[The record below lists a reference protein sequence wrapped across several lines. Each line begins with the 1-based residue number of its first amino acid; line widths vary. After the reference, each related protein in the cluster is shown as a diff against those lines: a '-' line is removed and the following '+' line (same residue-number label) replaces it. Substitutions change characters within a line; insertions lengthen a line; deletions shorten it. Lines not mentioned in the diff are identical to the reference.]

1 MIKIGICDDEPNVLK
16 GISKILESCIINLD
30 LDAEI
35 VIETTEQ
42 ADIISAIKNK
52 EIDVL
57 FLDIDFKNSE
67 RNGIKLAKELRTLN
81 SNFKLIFST
90 GHFEYSLLAYK
101 CKTFDYV
108 LKPITYQNLMPT
120 VKRLKADLEND
131 TSNFV
136 KISKNFSLRTD
147 DILFIER
154 NKSKAVVYTSD
165 SIYSSSYS
173 LTTLL
178 EELPSSFIRIHRSY
192 IINQDRIKIIDRENK
207 QIVFD
212 NNNSCP
218 IGNFKEL

>member
-1 MIKIGICDDEPNVLK
+1 MINIGICDDEQNVLK
-16 GISKILESCIINLD
+16 SISKILESCIINLD

-35 VIETTEQ
+35 VIQTTEQ

-52 EIDVL
+52 EIDIL

-67 RNGIKLAKELRTLN
+67 RNGIKLAKELRALN
-81 SNFKLIFST
+81 SNFKLIFLT

-136 KISKNFSLRTD
+136 KISKNFSLRAD
-147 DILFIER
+147 EILFIER
-154 NKSKAVVYTSD
+154 NKSKAIVYTLD
-165 SIYSSSYS
+165 NNYSSSYS
-173 LTTLL
+173 LSSLL

-192 IINQDRIKIIDRENK
+192 IINQDKIKVIDRENK
-207 QIVFD
+207 LVVFD
-212 NNNSCP
+212 TNISCP

>member
-1 MIKIGICDDEPNVLK
+1 MIKIGICDDEKNVLK
-16 GISKILESCIINLD
+16 GIAKILESCIINLD
-30 LDAEI
+30 VDAEI
-35 VIETTEQ
+35 VLETTEQ
-42 ADIISAIKNK
+42 SDIISAIKNK
-52 EIDVL
+52 DIDVL

-81 SNFKLIFST
+81 SNFKLIFLT

-108 LKPITYQNLMPT
+108 LKPITYQNLTPT
-120 VKRLKADLEND
+120 IKRLKADFEND

-154 NKSKAVVYTSD
+154 NKSKAIVYTSD

-192 IINQDRIKIIDRENK
+192 IINQDRMKVIDRENK
-207 QIVFD
+207 QIIFD
-212 NNNSCP
+212 NNKSCP

>member
-1 MIKIGICDDEPNVLK
+1 MIKIGICDDEKNVLK

-42 ADIISAIKNK
+42 TDILSAIKNK

-81 SNFKLIFST
+81 SNFKLIFLT

-136 KISKNFSLRTD
+136 KISKNFSLRAD
-147 DILFIER
+147 EILFIER
-154 NKSKAVVYTSD
+154 NKSKAVVHTTD

-178 EELPSSFIRIHRSY
+178 EELSSSFIRIHRSY
-192 IINQDRIKIIDRENK
+192 IINQDRIKVIDRENK
-207 QIVFD
+207 QIIFD
-212 NNNSCP
+212 NNKSCP

>member
-1 MIKIGICDDEPNVLK
+1 MIKIAICDDEQNVLK
-16 GISKILESCIINLD
+16 SISKILESCIINLD

-35 VIETTEQ
+35 ILETTSQEQ
-42 ADIISAIKNK
+42 IISAIKNK

-67 RNGIKLAKELRTLN
+67 KNGIKLAKELRALN
-81 SNFKLIFST
+81 SNFKLIFLT

-108 LKPITYQNLMPT
+108 LKPITYQNLLPT
-120 VKRLKADLEND
+120 IKRLKADFEND
-131 TSNFV
+131 TSAFL

-147 DILFIER
+147 EILFIER
-154 NKSKAVVYTSD
+154 NKSKAIVHTIN

-173 LTTLL
+173 LNTLL

-192 IINQDRIKIIDRENK
+192 IINQDKIKIIDRENK
-207 QIVFD
+207 QIIFD